1 MIDAVADWTERFG
14 SAPRLLDWS
23 PALAHHAGR
32 PELAELFD
40 SERPR
45 YPTASRVRQLFG
57 SWHAALGA
65 AEHRSTQSGL
75 KRCSPRAAASA
86 PATHTTAWTQ
96 DEALEALRAH
106 HRRHGQAPLY
116 EQWAAADPTGAR
128 PSTPT
133 VLALCGSWNEA
144 LRQAGLAI
152 RRHQPGR
159 RADPAARRAAVQRYL
174 DGESSTTIAA
184 DLGATPPPCS
194 SGCERPQERR
204 GRADARAA
212 APGPERSALAIVA
225 RGWHTGRVRRSA
237 IPPRN
242 LRAAH
247 SVKQGLPLSGAA
259 QLLGG
264 RYRSFFAG
272 RGFSFAKFGH
282 GLGHDP
288 RLHVVQ

>member
-1 MIDAVADWTERFG
+1 MIDAVADRTERFG
-14 SAPRLLDWS
+14 SAPRLLNWS

-159 RADPAARRAAVQRYL
+159 RADPPPAAPQCSATSTARAPPRSPQTSAPPRHRAQVGASGRRKDEAAR
-174 DGESSTTIAA
+174 
-184 DLGATPPPCS
+184 TP
-194 SGCERPQERR
+194 
-204 GRADARAA
+204 
-212 APGPERSALAIVA
+212 
-225 RGWHTGRVRRSA
+225 
-237 IPPRN
+237 
-242 LRAAH
+242 
-247 SVKQGLPLSGAA
+247 
-259 QLLGG
+259 
-264 RYRSFFAG
+264 G
-272 RGFSFAKFGH
+272 RGAGT
-282 GLGHDP
+282 
-288 RLHVVQ
+288 